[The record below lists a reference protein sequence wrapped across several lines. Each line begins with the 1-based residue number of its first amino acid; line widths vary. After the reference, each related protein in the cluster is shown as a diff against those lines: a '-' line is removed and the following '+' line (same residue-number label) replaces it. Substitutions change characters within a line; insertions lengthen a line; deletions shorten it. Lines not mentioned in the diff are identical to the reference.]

1 MDKMVTNTKEI
12 FLKFSDLS
20 ASSANNLSNLS
31 RLPMLYLVSIIL
43 CLSPHI
49 HKAQYWLSL

>member
-1 MDKMVTNTKEI
+1 MDKTVTNTKEI

-20 ASSANNLSNLS
+20 ASSANNLSDLS

-43 CLSPHI
+43 CLSSYI